1 MEDFPNG
8 FPKVARFL
16 DSDDSFGMY
25 RKFGTLHSRLLLN
38 KQDEVSKMEAK
49 LEAMDKMDNEN
60 DDGKRYLMSRELD
73 VDRPEFPEFWGESR
87 VQLMERLEKKILEYG
102 ELA

>member
-16 DSDDSFGMY
+16 DSDDSFGVY

-49 LEAMDKMDNEN
+49 LEAMDKMDSED
-60 DDGKRYLMSRELD
+60 DDGKGYLMSREQD
-73 VDRPEFPEFWGESR
+73 VGRPDFPEFLG
-87 VQLMERLEKKILEYG
+87 
-102 ELA
+102 